1 MKKLGVNRDNQKK
14 TNRGLVLKL
23 IATKQCTSRIDLARM
38 TGLTKTAISQIVNE
52 LIDQG
57 YLMETKKETSSGLG
71 RNPVG
76 LAISPA
82 APRYAGVQVH
92 REGCRAVL
100 CDMQANILKSE
111 EIWRSWSS
119 GEELMEAVYML
130 LDHMLEGEDHVAGIG
145 IDSIGPVSIKEGKIV
160 QPLYFNNIGNIEI
173 RRLIEERYRL
183 PGFFDHDNQSAVQA
197 EHLFG
202 NGKGYQDILL
212 ISIGGGVGCG
222 ILVDGKRVHSYSGY
236 APEIGHISID
246 YKGEPCVCGNVGC
259 LEKYVNSWTMMKRFQ
274 DATGLDLSYR
284 EFCQMDEDPRIDE
297 IMRDVIWKLT
307 SGILSALNILNSQII
322 LLSMDCD
329 YWPDRYIAMIE
340 EEINRRKF
348 GNQDMLVPVR
358 KAYFKDK
365 AQVVGAA
372 CNAISQVFRGEL
384 M

>member
-23 IATKQCTSRIDLARM
+23 VATRQCTSRIDLARM

-52 LIDQG
+52 LIEQD
-57 YLMETKKETSSGLG
+57 YLVETKKEVSAGLG

-76 LAISPA
+76 LAISPR

-92 REGCRAVL
+92 REGARAVL
-100 CDMQANILKSE
+100 CDMQARILKSE
-111 EIWRSWSS
+111 EIWRGWQS
-119 GEELMEAVYML
+119 GEELMEQIYVML
-130 LDHMLEGEDHVAGIG
+130 DRVLEGEEHVAGIG

-160 QPLYFNNIGNIEI
+160 RPLYFNNIGNIEI
-173 RRLIEERYRL
+173 RRLIEERYHL

-202 NGKGYQDILL
+202 NGRGYQDVLL
-212 ISIGGGVGCG
+212 VSIGGGVGCG

-246 YKGEPCVCGNVGC
+246 YQGEPCICGNVGC
-259 LEKYVNSWTMMKRFQ
+259 LEKYVNSWTMMRRFRE
-274 DATGLDLSYR
+274 ATGLERSYQ
-284 EFCQMDEDPRIDE
+284 EFCRMDSDPRIDE
-297 IMRDVIWKLT
+297 IMRDVIWKL
-307 SGILSALNILNSQII
+307 SCGILSALNIMNSQIV
-322 LLSMDCD
+322 LLSMDCN

-340 EEINRRKF
+340 EEINKRKF
-348 GNQDMLVPVR
+348 GNQDTLVPVR
-358 KAYFKDK
+358 KAFFQDK

-372 CNAISQVFRGEL
+372 CNAISQTFRGEL
-384 M
+384 L